1 MIKENF
7 VRLFED
13 SFRRYWDLEAFT
25 DYETKF
31 TLTYGQVAEQV
42 EKLHLLFEQCGIQK
56 NDRIAL
62 IGKNCTRWAVTYIA
76 TVTYGAV
83 IVPILQDFRPEN
95 VHHIIKHSDSKL
107 LFSGDYYWDH
117 LDENELG
124 QVRAVFSL
132 TDFRPLTVIESALP
146 IIDEESGT
154 RFELPRE
161 IISPEAIQKLF
172 DAKFQGMFFPDSIRY
187 DYKDNEELASIN
199 YTSGTTGFSKG
210 VMTTGRALAS
220 NAIFGHHAYAAGNP
234 SHKLLF
240 PGDRMVTFLP
250 LAHAYGCAFD
260 FLGNSTIGGHTYFIT
275 KTPTPK
281 VLLAA
286 FSEIKPTLILSV
298 PLIIEKIY
306 RKQIQPMIAKPPMNW
321 VLKVPYIDDVL
332 LSQIRKKLVG
342 VFGGSFEQVIIGGA
356 AMNVEV
362 EKFLRKLKF
371 PFTIGYGMTETAP
384 LISYSHWSKFV
395 PTSCGQILDNMEV
408 RIDDVNSEG
417 VGEIVV
423 RGDNVMLGYYKNEE
437 ATKGSFTDDGW
448 LRTGDLGYVDKDGNI
463 FIKGRCKTMLL
474 GPSGQNIYPEEIEDK
489 LNNMPFVMES
499 IVVQRENRLVA
510 LIHPDIDACDAAG
523 LDSAGVAR
531 ELDNVRKEVN
541 KNLAAYEQ
549 INEVE
554 VHIQE
559 FEKTPKKSIKRY
571 LYTK

>member
-1 MIKENF
+1 

-13 SFRRYWDLEAFT
+13 SFRRNWDLEAFT
-25 DYETKF
+25 DYETKY
-31 TLTYGQVAEQV
+31 TLTYAQVAEQV

-56 NDRIAL
+56 NDKVSL
-62 IGKNCTRWAVTYIA
+62 IGRNCTHWAVAYIA

-124 QVRAVFSL
+124 QVRAVISL
-132 TDFRPLTVIESALP
+132 TDFRPLAVIESALP
-146 IIDEESGT
+146 VIDGESGIKMA
-154 RFELPRE
+154 LPRE

-172 DAKFQGMFFPDSIRY
+172 DMKFNGNFFPDSIRY
-187 DYKDNEELASIN
+187 DYKDNEEMVSIN

-210 VMTTGRALAS
+210 VMTSGRALAS
-220 NAIFGHHAYAAGNP
+220 NAIFGHRAYASGNP
-234 SHKLLF
+234 SKHLLF

-281 VLLAA
+281 VLLSA

-306 RKQIQPMIAKPPMNW
+306 RRQIQPMIAKPPMHW
-321 VLKVPYIDDVL
+321 VLKVPYLDDVVL
-332 LSQIRKKLVG
+332 TQIKKKLAG
-342 VFGGSFEQVIIGGA
+342 VFGGSFEEIIIGGA

-362 EKFLRKLKF
+362 EKFMRKIKF

-384 LISYSHWSKFV
+384 LISYSHWTEFV
-395 PTSCGQILDNMEV
+395 PSSCGRILDNMEV
-408 RIDDVNSEG
+408 RLDNVNQQG
-417 VGEIVV
+417 IGEIVV

-437 ATKGSFTDDGW
+437 ATKASFTDDGW
-448 LRTGDLGYVDKDGNI
+448 LRTGDLGYVDAEGNI

-474 GPSGQNIYPEEIEDK
+474 GPNGQNIYPEEIEDK

-499 IVVQRENRLVA
+499 IVVQRENRIVA

-541 KNLAAYEQ
+541 KSLAAYEQ

-559 FEKTPKKSIKRY
+559 FEKTPKNSIKRY
-571 LYTK
+571 LYMK